1 MCGASSAGCLP
12 AAACWHRMCQLR
24 AGKIWIC
31 LLPGSAP
38 LHERFFQLSAW
49 NAEPELPQGGQNL
62 GKGLR
67 QILQLRTRTAVTAP
81 GVLCAHSWQG
91 LQTVFLS
98 FYSFS
103 KQTHL
108 ISSCLFLSPAR
119 KKKEGN
125 KKKWKGAKP
134 SIWWN
139 KVGNWEQRYLAVPR
153 GASVFSEH
161 LMSQTT
167 C

>member
-38 LHERFFQLSAW
+38 LHGRFFQLSAW

-81 GVLCAHSWQG
+81 GVLCADSWQG

-119 KKKEGN
+119 KKKKETKKNERVLNLLFDGTKLGTEN
-125 KKKWKGAKP
+125 KD
-134 SIWWN
+134 IWLYP
-139 KVGNWEQRYLAVPR
+139 EVPLY
-153 GASVFSEH
+153 F
-161 LMSQTT
+161 LNT
-167 C
+167 